1 MNFVTVPAAESSLE
15 SVCLF
20 FNKFIH
26 FLFSS
31 LTHLGGEVISFH
43 GWVVLAVSSNVST
56 TDFLDRHVLD
66 VEANVVTGGS
76 LGHRLVVHLHSLHLS
91 GQVGGSE
98 VTNIPGFRR
107 PVSTRPTGTVPIP
120 EREQEAGGH
129 VFLIHFSFLQN

>member
-1 MNFVTVPAAESSLE
+1 MNFVTVPAAESSLG

-20 FNKFIH
+20 FNKFIN

-31 LTHLGGEVISFH
+31 LTHLGVEAGSFQ
-43 GWVVLAVSSNVST
+43 GWVVLAVSSNEST

-98 VTNIPGFRR
+98 GDEH
-107 PVSTRPTGTVPIP
+107 TG
-120 EREQEAGGH
+120 
-129 VFLIHFSFLQN
+129 LQDPSLNTTDGYSSNT